1 MDYKDLPAQE
11 VFHWFKEIN
20 QIQEDQATK
29 REFLIFYTIG
39 LRKEI

>member
-11 VFHWFKEIN
+11 VFHWFREIN
-20 QIQEDQATK
+20 QIPRGSEDEK
-29 REFLIFYTIG
+29 EFLISYTIG